1 MAESGAGAVDFGYL
15 ERFMAGDR
23 AVVGEV
29 LAVFLEQ
36 ARIWAPRLTADD
48 AGWRDVV
55 HTIKGAGRGIGA
67 HALGD
72 ICAKAEEAGP
82 AMIPDVRRALA
93 EALAAIE
100 AYQAGA

>member
-67 HALGD
+67 NALGD
-72 ICAKAEEAGP
+72 VCAQ
-82 AMIPDVRRALA
+82 A
-93 EALAAIE
+93 EAQGEGLLPQVRAALDEAVAAIE
-100 AYQAGA
+100 AYRAQA

>member
-1 MAESGAGAVDFGYL
+1 MAQSGAGPVDFGYL
-15 ERFMAGDR
+15 ESFAAGDR
-23 AVVGEV
+23 RVVGEV
-29 LAVFLEQ
+29 LTVFCEQ
-36 ARIWAPRLTADD
+36 ARIWQPKLDPPAAN
-48 AGWRDVV
+48 WRDVV